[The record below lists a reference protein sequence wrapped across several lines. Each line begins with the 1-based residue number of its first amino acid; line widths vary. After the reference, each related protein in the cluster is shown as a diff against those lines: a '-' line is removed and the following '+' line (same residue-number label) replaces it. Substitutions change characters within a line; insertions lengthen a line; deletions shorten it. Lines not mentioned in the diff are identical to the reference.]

1 MKSVFLQQEI
11 QTKCTIKKCKI
22 VRKIKSV
29 QAQMSWDE
37 WDEYSYLTLTE
48 LLTMVYTPWCEFIVR
63 FLNPYV
69 MNRMCTYV
77 KYSMQVGDGSVNS
90 LCSKNIQLKR

>member
-1 MKSVFLQQEI
+1 
-11 QTKCTIKKCKI
+11 
-22 VRKIKSV
+22 
-29 QAQMSWDE
+29 MSWDE

-90 LCSKNIQLKR
+90 LCSKNIQLKRWVLSKCLVASPEAKGMNNLSGMRLQM